1 VQIKGLVKQ
10 LRDLVSVRK
19 TSRAKKR
26 QLTQMNAMEQLETR
40 LLLTADVW
48 TGASSNL
55 WSDDGNWQD
64 GTAPTTG
71 EDLIFPASATNM
83 TSVYDSGLGVS
94 TFGSIDIQS
103 SGYDISTSFSSSLVL
118 ASGLSAT
125 YGSSISNF
133 DISFDPGNGMVAVG
147 AGATLE
153 VGGGIS
159 GSSGLEVSGGGTLQ
173 TAGTSSNTY
182 SGTTTVDAATT
193 LVLDKSS
200 ATAVPGNLTINGTGT
215 VQLAQS
221 DQISDSTNV
230 TMLAG
235 AMLDLNNFDD
245 SIGGLNLTGSTV
257 STGTGTITLGG
268 DVASNSD
275 ATTSVISGN
284 MDLGGATRTFT
295 VGNNPSLDPDLS
307 ITANISGIGA
317 GIISA
322 GPNSQLLLSGNNTY
336 DGTTTIT
343 AGAIEIASDNALGA
357 SSAGT
362 IVNSGFS
369 LALLGGITVPE
380 PITINGV
387 GFGGLGAI
395 FNGNGNNAINGA
407 ITLGANSTI
416 GSLSGT
422 LTFNGAI
429 SDGPSS
435 FALTK
440 VYTGTVAFTNANNYD
455 GGTAISSGVIAI
467 SNGSALGT
475 GAVSISSGAE
485 LDLSNNITLSRDIS
499 FRGAG
504 ANSNGALRSVS
515 GNNTYSGTATLQA
528 TGTWINVDAG
538 QLTLSGDLT
547 DTSNG
552 YTTEKYGS
560 GLLLVTGNLT
570 SVGQLHSVEGEV
582 RIDGSY
588 AGAVILAGG
597 KISGTGSPGSID
609 HSDGDLGTVDPGTGA
624 GTVGTLTTTNG
635 YAVRTNAT
643 THIDIGG
650 TTAGSTY
657 DQIVAVPGGVILTG
671 SNIEVSLV
679 NGFVPAIS
687 DVFTII
693 DDQAGDT
700 ITGTFSGLNEGATFQ
715 TGNVTFQISYTGG
728 TGNDVTLTVVAVT
741 ITWTGL
747 GADGLWSTAA
757 NWDTN
762 VAPAGGEDLIFPQ
775 GAARLSN
782 INDFAGQSFHSIE
795 IHGSGYSIIGNPIT
809 LTNGISAA
817 YTSGTSEFNIDTTM
831 TASETFDVAD
841 GGTLDISGMITVNNF
856 GGGYGVTKTG
866 GGTLR
871 YSGSSANQYNGGTV
885 INAGTLVLAK
895 SDDVISSNG
904 FVIVG
909 DNTNGATLQVEGN
922 NQFWVGADVT
932 VNEGSTFDVGSY
944 SQFISNLN
952 LQGSTVQIDDA
963 GVLSTFVGVNTYST
977 SNNIMSVIQGLGAL
991 KIDNSSNTFTIA
1003 DDAELGVELSISTI
1017 IQGQLLNSGLSING
1031 PGTVAISGNNTFGG
1045 DVTVNSGAILVEGN
1059 NALGTTAGV
1068 TMVASGASVF
1078 FSGSG
1083 LSVAENFNI
1092 EGVGLTALGA
1102 LGVLSGSNTL
1112 TGSVDMTNNG
1122 QIGAADGATLTIDG
1136 VIDDGASTYNLEI
1149 INGSTG
1155 RTVLAGSNLFGG
1167 DVVVSSGFVRGTNDN
1182 SFGDAASSTSLNV
1195 QSGATLE
1202 LAGGITIPGTK
1213 TIEISG
1219 LPVANSSKIQ
1229 SVTGDNAI
1237 VGDIGITG
1245 GNNVAFDVASGTSL
1259 TVFGGISGSLDFDKN
1274 NTGTLIISGTN
1285 TNTGNV
1291 NVGDGT
1297 MIVNGSLA
1305 TANSVFVD
1313 GVLRGA
1319 GTLPAVTISSI
1330 GSLAPGSSP
1339 GILSTGD
1346 LYFSDSGSTYSVELD
1361 GTTIGTQYD
1370 QTDVT
1375 GTVIL
1380 AGATLS
1386 ISLGYGLGI
1395 GDSFTIIDN
1404 DGVDAI
1410 SGTFNGLAEGSTI
1423 TIGATTLTISYV
1435 GGDGNDVVLN
1445 ATDVSY
1451 TWDGGDA
1458 DDSLWSSPDNWVGDV
1473 TPASGSN
1480 LIFANGASRLA
1491 NTNDFAANSDFFNIT
1506 IASNGYNISG
1516 NSIDLNGSIAAIYNT
1531 GSSSFGPGIA
1541 LQGSQTIDVATGGNL
1556 DLIGSISG
1564 SADLTKA
1571 GVGTLV
1577 LYGINSYTGVTFVD
1591 EGTLL
1596 LSSAGVS
1603 LPGNAT
1609 VSGPGAAA
1617 TIRELQGNQ
1626 IADSATVTLAN
1637 AGATL
1642 DLNGFD
1648 DTIGSLSLTGSTVT
1662 TSAGLLTIASG
1673 GDITT
1678 IASSQTATIS
1688 GHLSFGGPNN
1698 YFTVA
1703 SGTTSS
1709 GLDLSVSAIISGG
1722 INIIKSGVG
1731 TMALSGANTYSGGTN
1746 INSGV
1751 LAISTDTGAGTG
1763 VVNILGTGTFDVS
1776 GDVSVSN
1783 SLNVFSS
1790 GTAIS
1795 SSAGTNTLSGS
1806 INLGSDSVI
1815 DVGTSSSLE
1824 ISSVIDDSGHG
1835 NSLTKSGP
1843 GTLFLSNSNTY
1854 SGSTTAAS
1862 GFLLATNSN
1871 AFGNAVASSSIFIQD
1886 GATLQLEGGI
1896 TLPSSR
1902 IFDISGLPVAGSSK
1916 IMNISGDNAIQ
1927 GDIGITGGNNE
1938 SIDVASGTTLTVSG
1952 IISGSL
1958 DIDKNGTGTLV
1969 LSGTNTNT
1977 GNVNVGNGTLLV
1989 NGSLATSNSV
1999 FVDGTLG
2006 GSGTVSGVTLSNI
2019 GTLSPGN
2026 SPGIMN
2032 TGDLTFQ
2039 SSGSTFSVE
2048 INGTSVGTQY
2058 DQTNVTGTVSL
2069 AGATLSIS
2077 RGYSPTGGDTFV
2089 IINNDG
2095 SDAVSG
2101 TFNGLAEGASVSI
2114 GGKQFLMTYA
2124 GGDGN
2129 DIALSVFGIPTVL
2142 SPSATTTSQRPTIA
2156 WTSVANAAQY
2166 VVLVRNDS
2174 TGSTS
2179 LLFSQAGTSYTP
2191 TKDLGIGSY
2200 RVYVR
2205 AVTAGGVSSQYSTS
2219 SSFRITTAVVLNVPT
2234 KFQTT
2239 TTPTI
2244 SWTPVG
2250 GAVKYD
2256 LWINNLST
2264 GVPQVVRDVNVTG
2277 SSWTSQ
2283 TSLPMGSYRAWVRGI
2298 DASGLVASWS
2308 TAVDFFLL
2316 PAVSVVGPVTP
2327 TFDRTPTFTWDAVPG
2342 AVSYDLYYRNHT
2354 TGSVTTS
2361 ITNIVG
2367 NSYTPSSNLAD
2378 GNYRWYVFA
2387 VTQGNYRS
2395 QSATLQYSYVGG
2407 RPMVLTPTGNTSDT
2421 TPTFN
2426 WTPVSGAATY
2436 KLFVSRTDV
2445 PTSGIISQVGLTTA
2459 NFTPTTPLPVG
2470 TYRVWVQAVSSTG
2483 PFSLWSDPVNFRV
2496 TSIGGESP
2504 ALPREL
2510 LLSDLTILSDG
2521 DLQLVANPSR
2531 SNVTE
2536 DAVPKEEASTPV
2548 EAMASISLESK
2559 SEFHYRLLLESQ
2571 GILNENSQKSSAT
2584 GTVIDEELLD
2594 AVMADVNS
2602 LHFLME
2608 RVA

>member
-1 VQIKGLVKQ
+1 
-10 LRDLVSVRK
+10 
-19 TSRAKKR
+19 
-26 QLTQMNAMEQLETR
+26 MNAMEQLETR

-55 WSDDGNWQD
+55 WSDNGNWQD

-71 EDLIFPASATNM
+71 ADLIFPASATNM

-94 TFGSIDIQS
+94 DFGSIDIQS

-118 ASGLSAT
+118 TSGLSAT

-133 DISFDPGNGMVAVG
+133 DISFAPGNGMVAVG

-153 VGGGIS
+153 VGGVIS

-173 TAGTSSNTY
+173 TAGTSSNSY
-182 SGTTTVDAATT
+182 SGTTTVDAGTT

-200 ATAVPGNLTINGTGT
+200 ATAVPGNLTVNATGT

-230 TMLAG
+230 VMLAG
-235 AMLDLNNFDD
+235 ATLDLNNFDD
-245 SIGGLNLTGSTV
+245 AIGGLNLTGSTV

-268 DVASNSD
+268 DVTSNSD
-275 ATTSVISGN
+275 AATSVISGN

-295 VGNNPSLDPDLS
+295 VGNNPQLDPDLS

-322 GPNSQLLLSGNNTY
+322 GPNSQLRLSGNNTY

-362 IVNSGFS
+362 VVNSGFS
-369 LALLGGITVPE
+369 LALLGSITVPE

-395 FNGNGNNAINGA
+395 FNGNGNNTITGN
-407 ITLGANSTI
+407 ITLAAASTI
-416 GSLSGT
+416 GSLVGN
-422 LTFNGAI
+422 LTFGGAI
-429 SDGPSS
+429 SDGASS

-440 VYTGTVAFTNANNYD
+440 VCAGTVTLTHANTYD
-455 GGTAISSGVIAI
+455 GGTTITNGLNGSGVLAI
-467 SNGSALGT
+467 TNGSALGT
-475 GAVSISSGAE
+475 GSVSISNGSE
-485 LDLSNNITLSRDIS
+485 LDLSNDITLSRDIS

-547 DTSNG
+547 DNSNG
-552 YTTEKYGS
+552 FTTEKYGS

-570 SVGQLHSVEGEV
+570 SVGQLHAVEGEV

-588 AGAVILAGG
+588 TGAVILAGG
-597 KISGTGSPGSID
+597 NISGTGTPGSID
-609 HSDGDLGTVDPGTGA
+609 HFDGDLGAVDPGTGA

-657 DQIVAVPGGVILTG
+657 DQIIAVPGGVILTG

-679 NGFVPAIS
+679 GGFVPAIG

-700 ITGTFSGLNEGATFQ
+700 ITGTFNGLNEGATFQ
-715 TGNVTFQISYTGG
+715 SGIATYQVSYTGG

-741 ITWTGL
+741 NTWTGL
-747 GADGLWSTAA
+747 GADSLWSTAA

-762 VAPAGGEDLIFPQ
+762 VAPIDGEDLIFPQ

-782 INDFAGQSFHSIE
+782 VNDLSGQSFHSIE
-795 IHGSGYSIIGNPIT
+795 IHGSGYFINGNPIT

-817 YTSGTSEFNIDTTM
+817 YTSGTSEFNINTTM
-831 TASETFDVAD
+831 TASETFDIAD
-841 GGTLDISGMITVNNF
+841 GGTLDFSGVITVNNF

-871 YSGSSANQYNGGTV
+871 YSGSSANLYNGGTV

-904 FVIVG
+904 SVIVG
-909 DNTNGATLQVEGN
+909 DNTNGATLQVEGT

-963 GVLSTFVGVNTYST
+963 GILSTFVGVNTYST
-977 SNNIMSVIQGLGAL
+977 SNNIMSAIQGLGAL

-1003 DDAELGVELSISTI
+1003 DDAELGVELSISAN
-1017 IQGQLLNSGLSING
+1017 IQGQFLNSGLNMNG

-1045 DVTVNSGAILVEGN
+1045 DVTVNSGAIQVEGN
-1059 NALGTTAGV
+1059 NALGKTAGA
-1068 TMVASGASVF
+1068 TTVASGASVY

-1092 EGVGLTALGA
+1092 EGAGLTASGA

-1112 TGSVDMTNNG
+1112 TGSVDMTNNS
-1122 QIGAADGATLTIDG
+1122 QIGAVYGATLTIDG
-1136 VIDDGASTYNLEI
+1136 VIDDGASTYNLTI

-1155 RTVLAGSNLFGG
+1155 RTVLGGSNLFDG
-1167 DVVVSSGFVRGTNDN
+1167 DMVVSSGFVRGTNDN

-1202 LAGGITIPGTK
+1202 LVGGITIPGTK

-1229 SVTGDNAI
+1229 SVAGDNAI
-1237 VGDIGITG
+1237 AGDIGITG
-1245 GNNVAFDVASGTSL
+1245 GNNVAFDVASGTTL
-1259 TVFGGISGSLDFDKN
+1259 TSYGAISGSRDFDKN
-1274 NTGTLIISGTN
+1274 NSGTLILSGTN

-1291 NVGDGT
+1291 NVGD
-1297 MIVNGSLA
+1297 
-1305 TANSVFVD
+1305 
-1313 GVLRGA
+1313 
-1319 GTLPAVTISSI
+1319 
-1330 GSLAPGSSP
+1330 
-1339 GILSTGD
+1339 
-1346 LYFSDSGSTYSVELD
+1346 
-1361 GTTIGTQYD
+1361 
-1370 QTDVT
+1370 
-1375 GTVIL
+1375 
-1380 AGATLS
+1380 
-1386 ISLGYGLGI
+1386 
-1395 GDSFTIIDN
+1395 
-1404 DGVDAI
+1404 
-1410 SGTFNGLAEGSTI
+1410 
-1423 TIGATTLTISYV
+1423 
-1435 GGDGNDVVLN
+1435 
-1445 ATDVSY
+1445 
-1451 TWDGGDA
+1451 
-1458 DDSLWSSPDNWVGDV
+1458 
-1473 TPASGSN
+1473 
-1480 LIFANGASRLA
+1480 
-1491 NTNDFAANSDFFNIT
+1491 
-1506 IASNGYNISG
+1506 
-1516 NSIDLNGSIAAIYNT
+1516 
-1531 GSSSFGPGIA
+1531 
-1541 LQGSQTIDVATGGNL
+1541 
-1556 DLIGSISG
+1556 
-1564 SADLTKA
+1564 
-1571 GVGTLV
+1571 
-1577 LYGINSYTGVTFVD
+1577 
-1591 EGTLL
+1591 
-1596 LSSAGVS
+1596 
-1603 LPGNAT
+1603 
-1609 VSGPGAAA
+1609 
-1617 TIRELQGNQ
+1617 
-1626 IADSATVTLAN
+1626 
-1637 AGATL
+1637 
-1642 DLNGFD
+1642 
-1648 DTIGSLSLTGSTVT
+1648 
-1662 TSAGLLTIASG
+1662 
-1673 GDITT
+1673 
-1678 IASSQTATIS
+1678 
-1688 GHLSFGGPNN
+1688 
-1698 YFTVA
+1698 
-1703 SGTTSS
+1703 
-1709 GLDLSVSAIISGG
+1709 
-1722 INIIKSGVG
+1722 
-1731 TMALSGANTYSGGTN
+1731 
-1746 INSGV
+1746 
-1751 LAISTDTGAGTG
+1751 
-1763 VVNILGTGTFDVS
+1763 
-1776 GDVSVSN
+1776 
-1783 SLNVFSS
+1783 
-1790 GTAIS
+1790 
-1795 SSAGTNTLSGS
+1795 
-1806 INLGSDSVI
+1806 
-1815 DVGTSSSLE
+1815 
-1824 ISSVIDDSGHG
+1824 
-1835 NSLTKSGP
+1835 
-1843 GTLFLSNSNTY
+1843 
-1854 SGSTTAAS
+1854 
-1862 GFLLATNSN
+1862 
-1871 AFGNAVASSSIFIQD
+1871 
-1886 GATLQLEGGI
+1886 
-1896 TLPSSR
+1896 
-1902 IFDISGLPVAGSSK
+1902 
-1916 IMNISGDNAIQ
+1916 
-1927 GDIGITGGNNE
+1927 
-1938 SIDVASGTTLTVSG
+1938 
-1952 IISGSL
+1952 
-1958 DIDKNGTGTLV
+1958 
-1969 LSGTNTNT
+1969 
-1977 GNVNVGNGTLLV
+1977 GTLLV

-2006 GSGTVSGVTLSNI
+2006 GSGTVSSVTLSNI

-2077 RGYSPTGGDTFV
+2077 LGYSPTGGDTF
-2089 IINNDG
+2089 IIIDNDG

-2114 GGKQFLMTYA
+2114 GGRQFLMTYA

-2129 DIALSVFGIPTVL
+2129 DVALSVLGIPTVL
-2142 SPSATTTSQRPTIA
+2142 GPSTTTTTQRPTIT
-2156 WTSVANAAQY
+2156 WTAVPGAAQY
-2166 VVLVRNDS
+2166 IVLVRNDS
-2174 TGSTS
+2174 TGGTS
-2179 LLFSQAGTSYTP
+2179 LLITQAGTSYTP

-2205 AVTAGGVSSQYSTS
+2205 AVTASGVSSQYSTS

-2298 DASGLVASWS
+2298 DASGLVANWS
-2308 TAVDFFLL
+2308 TAVEFFLL
-2316 PAVSVVGPVTP
+2316 PAVSVVSPVTP

-2342 AVSYDLYYRNHT
+2342 AVSYVLYYQNYT
-2354 TGSVTTS
+2354 TGTAPTS
-2361 ITNIVG
+2361 IPNTSG
-2367 NSYTPSSNLAD
+2367 NSYTPSSNLVD
-2378 GNYRWYVFA
+2378 GNYRWYVLA

-2395 QSATLQYSYVGG
+2395 QSATMQYSYVGG
-2407 RPMVLTPTGNTSDT
+2407 RPSVLTPTGSTSDT
-2421 TPTFN
+2421 TPIFN

-2459 NFTPTTPLPVG
+2459 YFTPTTPLPVG
-2470 TYRVWVQAVSSTG
+2470 VYRVWVQAVSSTG
-2483 PFSLWSDPVNFRV
+2483 SFSLWSDPVNFSV
-2496 TSIGGESP
+2496 TSIGDESP

-2531 SNVTE
+2531 SKATE
-2536 DAVPKEEASTPV
+2536 DAVPKEEASTTV
-2548 EAMASISLESK
+2548 EAMASISLDSK
-2559 SEFHYRLLLESQ
+2559 SELHDRLLLESQ
-2571 GILNENSQKSSAT
+2571 GILNENTLKSSAT
-2584 GTVIDEELLD
+2584 GTVADDELLD
-2594 AVMADVNS
+2594 AVMANVNS
-2602 LHFLME
+2602 LYFLME
-2608 RVA
+2608 RVG